1 MLLES
6 WFPTLPSSTLQIV
19 IYVVAGLGIILLSYG
34 VFLEAE
40 RRQDLVF
47 VLGSACLLTYALYIQ
62 NLIFV
67 IAFAAFG
74 LNSLIEFIEILT
86 GLHKHDPNRL
96 EHIKKLK

>member
-1 MLLES
+1 MFLES
-6 WFPTLPSSTLQIV
+6 WLPVLPTSATQLI

-47 VLGSACLLTYALYIQ
+47 VLGALCLLVYALYIE
-62 NLIFV
+62 NLVFV
-67 IAFAAFG
+67 LAMGAFG

-86 GLHKHDPNRL
+86 GLHKHDPDRL
-96 EHIKKLK
+96 EQVKKLR